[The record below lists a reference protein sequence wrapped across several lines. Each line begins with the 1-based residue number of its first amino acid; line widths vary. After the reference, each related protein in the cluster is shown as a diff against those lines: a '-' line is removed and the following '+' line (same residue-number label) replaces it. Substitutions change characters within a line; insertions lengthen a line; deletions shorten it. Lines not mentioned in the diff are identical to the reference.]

1 MKILLAEDEPQLSRV
16 LTAAMQHENY
26 EVDAVL
32 NGKEAV
38 EHAQANSYDV
48 MILDIMM
55 PVMDGITALKK
66 IRASGD
72 KTYILM
78 LTAKAEIDDRVTG
91 LDSGADDY
99 LTKPFSL
106 KELLAR
112 LRSKERREDEY
123 TPTELEFG
131 DLSLDTEEQELI
143 SHNSIRL
150 NNKETQLMNYL
161 LLNKDKELTTSELFN
176 HVWKNEDGV
185 TDEIVWIYVS
195 YLRKKLES
203 IQSKVKIIGQKG
215 GSFKVVDSQVRK

>member
-1 MKILLAEDEPQLSRV
+1 MKILIAEDEPQLSRV
-16 LTAAMQHENY
+16 LVAAITHAGY
-26 EVDAVL
+26 DVDAVL

-38 EHAQANSYDV
+38 ELAQKNSYDV
-48 MILDIMM
+48 IILDIMM

-72 KTYILM
+72 KTYVLM
-78 LTAKAEIDDRVTG
+78 LTAKAEVDDRVTG

-112 LRSKERREDEY
+112 LRSKERREDEF

-131 DLSLDTEEQELI
+131 DLSLDTEEQELV

-161 LLNKDKELTTSELFN
+161 MLNKDKELSTEDIFN
-176 HVWKNEDGV
+176 HVWKNEDNV
-185 TDEIVWIYVS
+185 TDEIVWIYIS
-195 YLRKKLES
+195 YLRRKLES
-203 IQSKVKIIGQKG
+203 IQSKVQIVGEKG
-215 GSFKVVDSQVRK
+215 GSFKIIDDE